1 MANGSF
7 YVKSGPADALENL
20 LGKFFKEVRKQN
32 GGEYEPDN
40 LSSLKKHSTSP
51 EIVKAALQYP

>member
-20 LGKFFKEVRKQN
+20 LGKFFKHVRKEN
-32 GGEYEPDN
+32 VGEYEPDR
-40 LSSLKKHSTSP
+40 LSSFQSIFYFDSVIH
-51 EIVKAALQYP
+51 